1 MISNVNK
8 VFCLFLVVSIFC
20 CGLAMASDVM
30 PCADT
35 EFLSASI
42 LFRASKDATFRATTY
57 EEKNKISVTAC
68 WLEKENADGSWS
80 TVCSLPAPSQYASGS
95 INFSTTAYYSSYIGS
110 GTFRIRAT
118 FNADGHTLTVTSNE
132 RTF

>member
-1 MISNVNK
+1 MISKAYK
-8 VFCLFLVVSIFC
+8 VFCLFLIVSIFSC
-20 CGLAMASDVM
+20 SLAMASDVM

-57 EEKNKISVTAC
+57 EEKAKISVTAC

-80 TVCSLPAPSQYASGS
+80 TVRSLPAPSQYASGS
-95 INFSTTAYYSSYIGS
+95 INFSATAYYSSYIGS
-110 GTFRIRAT
+110 GTYRIRAT